1 MDKELYQLSE
11 QFGKALLQKNIVC
24 ATAESCTGGGIA
36 EVITAVPG
44 SSQWFDRG
52 FVTYS
57 NEAKIDLLHVPKTI
71 LLQLG
76 AVSQE
81 TVEAMARGAL
91 VQSKVQLSVA
101 VTGIAGPTG
110 ATATKPIGFVWI
122 GWAFFDNVWSQSFH
136 FKGSRELIR
145 RQTVLEALKGA
156 MRIIEKK

>member
-11 QFGKALLQKNIVC
+11 QLGKTLLQKNLVC
-24 ATAESCTGGGIA
+24 VTAESCTGGGIA
-36 EVITAVPG
+36 EIITAVPG

-57 NEAKIDLLHVPKTI
+57 NDAKMDLVHVPKAT
-71 LLQLG
+71 LSQCG

-81 TVEAMARGAL
+81 TVEAMAKGAL
-91 VQSKVQLSVA
+91 AQSKAQLSMA

-110 ATATKPIGFVWI
+110 ATSTKPIGFVWI
-122 GWAFFDNVWSQSFH
+122 GWAFLGDVYSQSFH
-136 FKGSRELIR
+136 FNGSRDAIR

-156 MRIIEKK
+156 MHIVEKQ